1 MTVGDCATALITCE
15 ITGSG
20 SSSSA
25 FGLPQHPDDHRP
37 ERPILLA
44 VDQQFGE
51 GAFAALTDST
61 YGTVTFSVSTPV
73 FVFLNLPS
81 NDRMCWPAD
90 SGSRT

>member
-1 MTVGDCATALITCE
+1 M
-15 ITGSG
+15 
-20 SSSSA
+20 SSSIPSA
-25 FGLPQHPDDHRP
+25 VRVPQHADEHRP
-37 ERPILLA
+37 EGPVLLA
-44 VDQQFGE
+44 VDQQLGE
-51 GAFAALTDST
+51 RAFAELTDST

>member
-1 MTVGDCATALITCE
+1 MLT
-15 ITGSG
+15 
-20 SSSSA
+20 
-25 FGLPQHPDDHRP
+25 QHADEHRP
-37 ERPILLA
+37 EGLVLLA
-44 VDQQFGE
+44 VDQQLGE

>member
-1 MTVGDCATALITCE
+1 MLPSAHRRCNFSWQATARR
-15 ITGSG
+15 GS
-20 SSSSA
+20 A
-25 FGLPQHPDDHRP
+25 ICLLQHPDEHRP
-37 ERPILLA
+37 QGPILLA
-44 VDQQFGE
+44 VDQQLGE

-73 FVFLNLPS
+73 FVSLNLPS